1 MERDPAVEVNLCP
14 HFKAFLASIHQLAV
28 NTKKVVVNK
37 SALCEYNHLI
47 KPFHVDPSK
56 CETDGCSA

>member
-14 HFKAFLASIHQLAV
+14 HFKAFLAYIHQLAV

-47 KPFHVDPSK
+47 KLDILF
-56 CETDGCSA
+56 T